1 MTARLDEALSIARE
15 AADLRLKRV
24 WCHRKKVA
32 PPHEVEAALVA
43 LRGAPLPEPLDQWSD
58 KLGLSAVELDV
69 YATLAAL
76 QAERDLGMQ
85 VGELLATYGRTT
97 PSLSIVALM
106 LEQVWS
112 TLEVHDALGPCG
124 ALRGLGLV
132 ELLDSTAPFAER
144 RVCISEWSLRSL
156 AGLSVELP
164 EHLRPLGYWMAEAE
178 LPLPRIDEALLS
190 TVSGRLG
197 LGADACTVIFEG
209 DKGAGRKQI
218 GRVMAGRPLLVADLT
233 LASGDEAA
241 FTAVVQTTLGLA
253 LAYDAL
259 PWFELGDGRDVSGGA
274 IYHTSDEQIGARG
287 ADTTSRP
294 TWRERRILAS
304 RMEAHPAPVAASV
317 GPHDGWR
324 WGTSARPSVRVVT
337 PQSDLPVQ
345 ERAWR
350 EAGEALGI
358 ALEPA
363 VMARRFP
370 LSVRGIRRVSE
381 RVDARQEAGL
391 SVSVASLL
399 DEAREGLR
407 QDTGM
412 LARPVTTDLTWDDL
426 VLPDDLRTQIDEVII
441 SARHRNTV
449 LDRYGMRRWGKGGF
463 HILLAGEPGTGKT
476 TLATLLG
483 KALDRETLQVN
494 LDQVFSRYV
503 GETEKHLVRVFALAE
518 RSQSLLLLDEADALL
533 AQRTDVKQ
541 ANDRFGNLAVNVVLQ
556 LMEQYDVISV
566 ATTNRES
573 GLDEASTRRFSYR
586 FTIPPP
592 DAGQRARLF
601 RKMRPAGVVFADD
614 LDWDWLAEKVEV
626 SGGLIR
632 NIMMRMAGL
641 AAANGDV
648 LTQELAAA
656 AVNREMMQLGRL
668 PIRLDED

>member
-1 MTARLDEALSIARE
+1 MTTRLDEALSTARE
-15 AADLRLKRV
+15 AAELRLKRV

-32 PPHEVEAALVA
+32 PPHEVGTALLE
-43 LRGAPLPEPLDQWSD
+43 LRGAPLPPPLEEWAERM
-58 KLGLSAVELDV
+58 GLSPVEVDV
-69 YATLAAL
+69 FSTLAAL
-76 QAERDLGMQ
+76 YTERDLGMQ

-97 PSLSIVALM
+97 PTLSIIGLM
-106 LEQVWS
+106 LDHVWS
-112 TLEVHDALGPCG
+112 TLEVHEALGADG
-124 ALRGLGLV
+124 ALRSLGLV
-132 ELLDSTAPFAER
+132 ELLDGASPFAER
-144 RVCISEWSLRSL
+144 RVSVADWAVRSL
-156 AGLSVELP
+156 AGLPPEIPEL
-164 EHLRPLGYWMAEAE
+164 LRPLSFWMADAE
-178 LPLPRIDEALLS
+178 LPLPHIDKTLLS
-190 TVSGRLG
+190 TVSGQLA
-197 LGADACTVIFEG
+197 LGAGTRTVVFEG
-209 DKGAGRKQI
+209 DRGAGRKQI
-218 GRVMAGRPLLVADLT
+218 GRVMAGRPLLAADLT
-233 LASGDEAA
+233 LANGDEAT
-241 FTAVVQTTLGLA
+241 FTAVVQTALGFSLA
-253 LAYDAL
+253 HGAL
-259 PWFELGDGRDVSGGA
+259 PWFELGEGRDVNGASVYRSADEEVTARPSDSGA
-274 IYHTSDEQIGARG
+274 
-287 ADTTSRP
+287 RP
-294 TWRERRILAS
+294 TWRERRILAA
-304 RMEAHPAPVAASV
+304 RLDGYGAPTAVSV

-324 WGTSARPSVRVVT
+324 WGSGGQPSVRVVT
-337 PQSDLPVQ
+337 PHSDLPIQ
-345 ERAWR
+345 ERAW
-350 EAGEALGI
+350 GEVSTELRI

-370 LSVRGIRRVSE
+370 LSVRGIRRVAE
-381 RVDARQEAGL
+381 RVDARQRAGL
-391 SVSVASLL
+391 DVSVASLL

-426 VLPDDLRTQIDEVII
+426 VLPDDLRTQIDEVIV
-441 SARHRNTV
+441 SARHRATV

-592 DAGQRARLF
+592 DVGQRARLF
-601 RKMRPAGVVFADD
+601 RKMRPTGVVFDDD

-632 NIMMRMAGL
+632 NIMMRMAAL

-648 LTQELAAA
+648 LTQELASA